1 MIYPTLF
8 VMVLLVIAQVPTVTV
23 MTDRG
28 FYAPGDQVRIQVTAS
43 GLQDNETLWL
53 YIDKPDRHNLNYTEL
68 PACGGTFNVTLPQD
82 APEGSYTVTVMW
94 DHRYVETGFI
104 VETRPIPEFPVTPL
118 VLMIAIAIA
127 TLAILGRQASSP
139 AKTPAAYS

>member
-1 MIYPTLF
+1 M
-8 VMVLLVIAQVPTVTV
+8 V

-43 GLQDNETLWL
+43 GLQANETLWL
-53 YIDKPDRHNLNYTEL
+53 YIDKPDDHNLNYTQL
-68 PACGGTFNVTLPQD
+68 PAGGGTFNVTLPQD
-82 APEGSYTVTVMW
+82 APQGSYTVTVMW

-104 VETRPIPEFPVTPL
+104 VEAQPIPEFPVAPL
-118 VLMIAIAIA
+118 VLMIAVAIA
-127 TLAILGRQASSP
+127 FATLSWRKTSAR